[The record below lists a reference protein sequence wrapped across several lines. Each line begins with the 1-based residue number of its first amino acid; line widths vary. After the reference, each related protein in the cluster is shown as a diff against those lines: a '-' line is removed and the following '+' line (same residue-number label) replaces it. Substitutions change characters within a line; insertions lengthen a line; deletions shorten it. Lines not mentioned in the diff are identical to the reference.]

1 MSNIIQLRQIS
12 DCFPLVDGAL
22 VVVDC
27 AEGLTEEFCQI
38 FGKAM
43 TQGLQPVLF
52 LNKLDKLLSLQG
64 DNELCYQ
71 RLAQIV
77 DACHRSRH
85 PATFLLRFVSSKLI
99 VGPKGLRLGS
109 WRCFLFRC
117 TQSILGFGNWFKHV
131 WKIYPLL
138 LD

>member
-1 MSNIIQLRQIS
+1 
-12 DCFPLVDGAL
+12 VDGAL